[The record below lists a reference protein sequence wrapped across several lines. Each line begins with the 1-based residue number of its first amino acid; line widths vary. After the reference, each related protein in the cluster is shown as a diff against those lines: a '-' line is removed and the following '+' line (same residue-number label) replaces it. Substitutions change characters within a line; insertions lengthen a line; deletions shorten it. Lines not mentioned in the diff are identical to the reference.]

1 METVLLIDGEN
12 FKNKIKSVFKEF
24 EKPLPVWYRY
34 DFNGLFNKALDGMDI
49 QRKIFYFAR
58 IKEDPQ
64 TREKSKMLIEEQRQ
78 LKTHLEKYGFE
89 VVISGRV
96 RGHMENGF
104 GGKPILVFKEK
115 GVDVKIA
122 VDMVS
127 WSCDGSL
134 KEIILG
140 SSDSDLQPA
149 VDEVK
154 KRGVSCVYLG
164 FETQPNKGLSYN
176 THRTILI
183 RNSEVLKFEEI
194 KKIA

>member
-12 FKNKIKSVFKEF
+12 FKNKIKSVFKGVGM
-24 EKPLPVWYRY
+24 PSPAWHTY
-34 DFNGLFNKALDGMDI
+34 DFKALFDKALAGMDI

-64 TREKSKMLIEEQRQ
+64 TREKSKILIEDQRL

-96 RGHMENGF
+96 RGHMESGL
-104 GGKPILVFKEK
+104 GGKQILVFKEK
-115 GVDVKIA
+115 GVDVKIG

-127 WSCDGSL
+127 MACDGIVD
-134 KEIILG
+134 EIVLA

-154 KRGVSCVYLG
+154 KRAVSCVYLG

-183 RNSEVLKFEEI
+183 RNSEVLECA
-194 KKIA
+194 KIT